1 MSISPSDALV
11 APNDLES
18 NAIAAARVAI
28 VGLGGLG
35 CPAAI
40 ALLQAGIGRLLLID
54 DDVVDETNLHRQI
67 LYEEAD
73 VGTAK
78 LPAAMRAL
86 QRLGARPEQL
96 VAYPTR
102 CLPDTARSVLAD
114 ADVIVEGADNY
125 ATKFLVCDA
134 AHLLGKPVVHGA
146 AVAWRATV
154 LTSSAGGRPCYRCI
168 FEDLPTGPGA
178 ARNCD
183 TAGVMG
189 PVTGFAGALMAEQ
202 ALRIVVGLP
211 GAGTL
216 HDYDGKD
223 DQLRVLALS
232 AREDCPLCGD
242 QPTILDLQEARY
254 LGPSCAA

>member
-1 MSISPSDALV
+1 VNAGVTPQ
-11 APNDLES
+11 DLES
-18 NAIAAARVAI
+18 NAIASASVAI

-40 ALLQAGIGRLLLID
+40 ALLQAGVGRLLLID

-73 VGTAK
+73 IGTAK
-78 LPAAMRAL
+78 LPAALRAL
-86 QRLGARPEQL
+86 QRLGARPDQL
-96 VAYPTR
+96 RACPTR
-102 CLPDTARSVLAD
+102 CLPDTARAVLAD

-154 LTSSAGGRPCYRCI
+154 LTSAAGGRPCYRCI

-178 ARNCD
+178 TRNCD

-202 ALRIVVGLP
+202 ALRLLTGFSS
-211 GAGTL
+211 AGTL
-216 HDYDGKD
+216 HDYDGKTD
-223 DQLRVLALS
+223 RLRVIALAS
-232 AREDCPLCGD
+232 RDDCPLCGK
-242 QPTILDLQEARY
+242 QPSILDLEEARY
-254 LGPSCAA
+254 LAASCAA